1 MFAISTLLLI
11 LPAAVLSS
19 STGASASVNQ
29 EYEQETTNATF
40 SESTATSEIS
50 LSQNPIYHERVVT
63 QAVPLNQ
70 THSQLRMTG
79 NGTLTLPA
87 DSQQRNTVSAGT
99 AVVSMFGVASGTETI
114 TVLDEN
120 AENATLAFREMV
132 KFDTMDGRSKAFI
145 IATLNT
151 NATGLAQLDGMLL
164 VGQAEFQRDGSSL
177 VTLWEWE
184 RN

>member
-1 MFAISTLLLI
+1 
-11 LPAAVLSS
+11 
-19 STGASASVNQ
+19 
-29 EYEQETTNATF
+29 
-40 SESTATSEIS
+40 
-50 LSQNPIYHERVVT
+50 
-63 QAVPLNQ
+63 
-70 THSQLRMTG
+70 
-79 NGTLTLPA
+79 
-87 DSQQRNTVSAGT
+87 
-99 AVVSMFGVASGTETI
+99 MFGVASGTETI